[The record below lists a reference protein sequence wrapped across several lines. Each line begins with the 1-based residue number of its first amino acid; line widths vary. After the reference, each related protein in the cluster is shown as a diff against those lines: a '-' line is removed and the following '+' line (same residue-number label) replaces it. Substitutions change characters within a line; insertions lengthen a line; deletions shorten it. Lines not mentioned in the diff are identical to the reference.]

1 MTEEKTITRDDV
13 IAAAEAWADA
23 ASAEADAATRLGATV
38 FARKMNALTDKRKA
52 ARDEFERT
60 LDTWLAQQVETARA
74 SAIAEIDHERTVW

>member
-38 FARKMNALTDKRKA
+38 FARKMKSKPPEPPPSPRSTTSGRSGDPGQASCIRRHRDKSKN
-52 ARDEFERT
+52 D
-60 LDTWLAQQVETARA
+60 D
-74 SAIAEIDHERTVW
+74 